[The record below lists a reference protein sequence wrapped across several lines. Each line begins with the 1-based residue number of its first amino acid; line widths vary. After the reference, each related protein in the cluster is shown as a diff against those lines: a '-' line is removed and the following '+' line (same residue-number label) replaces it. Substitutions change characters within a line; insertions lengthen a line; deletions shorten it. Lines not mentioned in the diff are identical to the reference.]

1 MPRKIKKTNQQLDLF
16 NKEHNKLITEQAKK
30 RAATRKIAQ
39 ERLNKIL
46 ERHKKEIISL
56 SKKNIFEQQEILK
69 KNLHNYVFKKNI
81 KASDLKNQKIAKTIS
96 EANKSLQDLEDTQ
109 NNLNSEIEAL
119 EDYKKS
125 KHKDFNSL
133 KEYENDVTTATTAVG
148 IAYDEY
154 LEKLTKLVVDF
165 RKDGVLFEYK

>member
-1 MPRKIKKTNQQLDLF
+1 MPRKIKKTNQLDLF
-16 NKEHNKLITEQAKK
+16 NKEHNKLIIEQAEK

-46 ERHKKEIISL
+46 ERHKKEIIKL
-56 SKKNIFEQQEILK
+56 SKKTIPEQQEILK

-81 KASDLKNQKIAKTIS
+81 LSSDLMNQKIAKSIR
-96 EANKSLQDLEDTQ
+96 EANESLLNLKKAKDNLE
-109 NNLNSEIEAL
+109 SETKAL

-125 KHKDFNSL
+125 KYKDFNSL
-133 KEYENDVTTATTAVG
+133 REYENDVTTANTALG
-148 IAYDEY
+148 SAYKKY